1 VSCSKTVS
9 IQRDGRMRAGPPG
22 GAVGTSSVFS
32 LWLIGI
38 TALTERPRILSDGDQ

>member
-1 VSCSKTVS
+1 
-9 IQRDGRMRAGPPG
+9 MRAGPPG
-22 GAVGTSSVFS
+22 GVIGIGSEFS